1 MGDPEYG
8 SKLLNRQHYPALWQ
22 QAVSLKE
29 QGIRRL
35 VVRGSP
41 GIGKSWW
48 LFVVLRE
55 AARLCLTVVLQHA
68 KLDSRFLFNGS
79 TVLEG
84 DRKQQPSSRR
94 SCSSRDTLYLVD
106 GEQPTLA
113 RAWTIAAVS
122 PLREHYWSYHKEPGT
137 RVLFMPV
144 WSEEELLE
152 AQRLVYPHLEEE
164 LVKQLYEKWGGS
176 ARYCLQW
183 ATDKAAQLELQQ
195 ALDET
200 DLGAC
205 VKAVGNLDS
214 ASAASNRI
222 LHFSVSDDYASAT
235 VVFASRYAER
245 LLMNS
250 LLKRGRAQLRQELAS
265 RLGERAY
272 ASFVG
277 AAFEEIFHNMM
288 ETGCELMCRDLEA
301 EDAAP
306 QLLQFGA
313 CQTHIFLDKEDV
325 SRVQTA
331 HYFIPV
337 GKTFEAVDSILQPD
351 SVFQVT
357 TAADHKVS
365 GKGLEN
371 ALQLLPEKDSYKLY
385 FVVPDHRFESF
396 KKQQVKTTLGHG
408 RQSC

>member
-1 MGDPEYG
+1 ME
-8 SKLLNRQHYPALWQ
+8 
-22 QAVSLKE
+22 
-29 QGIRRL
+29 
-35 VVRGSP
+35 
-41 GIGKSWW
+41 
-48 LFVVLRE
+48 
-55 AARLCLTVVLQHA
+55 
-68 KLDSRFLFNGS
+68 LDS
-79 TVLEG
+79 
-84 DRKQQPSSRR
+84 KQ
-94 SCSSRDTLYLVD
+94 TLYLVD

-152 AQRLVYPHLEEE
+152 ARRLVYPHLEEE

-195 ALDET
+195 ALDDT

-205 VKAVGNLDS
+205 VKAVGNLES

-306 QLLQFGA
+306 HLLQFGA

-325 SRVQTA
+325 SHVQTA
-331 HYFIPV
+331 NYFIPV

-385 FVVPDHRFESF
+385 FVVPDHCFESF
-396 KKQQVKTTLGHG
+396 KKRAGQDHAGHG
-408 RQSC
+408 RQTIEGSCCFGEAVRSQGCHGVGRLALSSDIAAMWRQPNGMALYGCVIDHMLCGSTPNEGNMLDK